1 MGQGTQSFS
10 VSKQI
15 LALIGAG
22 LLALSIVISSSV
34 FAAIPHS
41 TTKMISACRDNSTGA
56 LKVIDAENSATC
68 GGSETLLTW
77 GGEQTAVVHISNDSN
92 SNYPFEY
99 DAELSRNAATVVKVS
114 EVGALDGFCVDLP
127 FTPIHSSDSQN
138 TFYQG
143 NLELSQDM
151 TDFCGEN
158 TNYEA
163 FIFGGVGSYFF
174 TE

>member
-15 LALIGAG
+15 SVLIGVG
-22 LLALSIVISSSV
+22 LLALSIIISTSV

-41 TTKMISACRDNSTGA
+41 TTKMISACRDNTSGS
-56 LKVIDAENSATC
+56 LKVIDVQNSQTC
-68 GGSETLLTW
+68 SGSETLLEW
-77 GGEQTAVVHISNDSN
+77 GGEQTAVVHISSDSN
-92 SNYPFEY
+92 SSYPFEY

-114 EVGALDGFCVDLP
+114 EIGALDGFCVDLP
-127 FTPIHSSDSQN
+127 FTPIHSSDSEN

-151 TDFCGEN
+151 TDFCGES
-158 TNYEA
+158 TTYEA
-163 FIFGGVGSYFF
+163 FIFGGVGSYLF